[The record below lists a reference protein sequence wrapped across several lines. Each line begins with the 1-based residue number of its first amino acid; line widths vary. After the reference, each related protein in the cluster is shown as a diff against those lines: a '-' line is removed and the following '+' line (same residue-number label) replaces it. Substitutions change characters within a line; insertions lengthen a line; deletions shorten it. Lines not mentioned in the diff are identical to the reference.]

1 MLLITLINNI
11 KPIKH
16 MIAAKQ
22 FKAII
27 TDIIGLSPTTKHFR
41 LEIIDD
47 KIKKEFDF
55 VPGQFII
62 IDFKDIDEEGVK
74 GIVKRSFS
82 IASAPEDK
90 NYIDLCIKLTPNGK
104 ITPKLF
110 ETDIGSV
117 LDCAGAYGNFFYQHA
132 EGRDVILI
140 AGGTGIAPIR
150 SMIRHLIKTKNNSF
164 TTFLFSFRGSNEF
177 LYKEELE
184 TYENKHPDKFRLIT
198 TNTDMDD
205 KEWDGLYG
213 RMQEH
218 LPVFISNTDNKDVYI
233 CGPPEFVTEIVNK
246 LLYLGFAKG
255 QIKKEVW
262 S

>member
-1 MLLITLINNI
+1 
-11 KPIKH
+11 
-16 MIAAKQ
+16 MIAAQK

-27 TDIIGLSPTTKHFR
+27 TDIIDLSPSTKHFR
-41 LEIIDD
+41 LEIIDE

-55 VPGQFII
+55 MPGQFII
-62 IDFKDIDEEGVK
+62 IDFEDVNEDGVK

-110 ETDIGSV
+110 ETEFGKV
-117 LDCAGAYGNFFYQHA
+117 LDCMGAYGNFFYQHA
-132 EGRDVILI
+132 EGREVIFI
-140 AGGTGIAPIR
+140 AGGAGIAPIR
-150 SMIRHLIKTKNNSF
+150 SMIRHIVNTKIEKF
-164 TTFLFSFRGSNEF
+164 ATLFFSFRGFTEF
-177 LYKEELE
+177 LYKDEFED
-184 TYENKHPDKFRLIT
+184 YENKHPEKFRLIT

-205 KEWDGLYG
+205 KEWEGLYG

-246 LLYLGFAKG
+246 LMYLGFAKG